1 MTFLKINCLMYEK
14 GGNMKECKFTYEV
27 EAELEPQKSAGQ
39 GFLETADYNVA
50 KTLNKEFS
58 LDYETVRRIC

>member
-1 MTFLKINCLMYEK
+1 
-14 GGNMKECKFTYEV
+14 MKECKFTYEV